1 MKFTKM
7 HGIGNDY
14 VFVNCF
20 EETVKEPEALSKK
33 ISDRHFGIGSDGLVL
48 IMPSEKAGFRMRIFN
63 PDGSEAEM
71 CGNAIRCVA
80 KYVRDRNMTDA
91 DEFEIETLAGIIK
104 PKVISS
110 GHVSMVRVD
119 MGEPVLE
126 REKIPMDGE
135 PSGSVVGEELKAEG
149 KTVSITCVSM
159 GNPHCV
165 IFVEDVD
172 FPEFGHLGKS
182 VENHDLFPN
191 RTNVEFVNVL
201 NEREVEMRVWERGA
215 GETLACG
222 TGACASAVACIL
234 NKKTGREV
242 IVHLKGGDLKILWD
256 EKTNHIYMTGP
267 AEEVFE
273 GVWKN

>member
-14 VFVNCF
+14 IFVNCF
-20 EETVKEPEALSKK
+20 EEDVKEPEALAKK
-33 ISDRHFGIGSDGLVL
+33 MSVRHFGVGSDGLVL
-48 IMPSEKAGFRMRIFN
+48 IMPSDAADFRMRIFN

-71 CGNAIRCVA
+71 CGNAVRCVA

-110 GHVSMVRVD
+110 GNVSMVRVD

-126 REKIPMDGE
+126 REKIPMV
-135 PSGSVVGEELKAEG
+135 GSNGKVIDEG
-149 KTVSITCVSM
+149 LDACGTKVKVTCVSM

-172 FPEFGHLGKS
+172 FPEFENLGKII
-182 VENHDLFPN
+182 ENHELFPN
-191 RTNVEFVNVL
+191 RINVEFVQIL
-201 NEREVEMRVWERGA
+201 NEREVKMRVWERGA

-222 TGACASAVACIL
+222 TGACASVVACVL
-234 NKKTGREV
+234 NKKTGRDV

-256 EKTNHIYMTGP
+256 EKSNHVYMTGS
-267 AEEVFE
+267 AERVYE
-273 GVWKN
+273 GEWNK

>member
-1 MKFTKM
+1 
-7 HGIGNDY
+7 
-14 VFVNCF
+14 
-20 EETVKEPEALSKK
+20 
-33 ISDRHFGIGSDGLVL
+33 
-48 IMPSEKAGFRMRIFN
+48 FN

-80 KYVRDRNMTDA
+80 KYVRDRNMIETN
-91 DEFEIETLAGIIK
+91 EFEIETLAGIIK

-110 GHVSMVRVD
+110 GRVSMVQVD
-119 MGEPVLE
+119 MGEPIFE
-126 REKIPMDGE
+126 RGKIPMAGADGK
-135 PSGSVVGEELKAEG
+135 VIEELLDAGGTEVK
-149 KTVSITCVSM
+149 ITCVSM

-172 FPEFGHLGKS
+172 FPEFGHLGKI

-201 NEREVEMRVWERGA
+201 NEREVEMRVWERGV
-215 GETLACG
+215 GESLACG
-222 TGACASAVACIL
+222 TGACASAVACVL
-234 NKKTGREV
+234 NKKTGRDLT
-242 IVHLKGGDLKILWD
+242 VHLKGGDLKILWD